1 MTDPITQSMMQGA
14 AGAAGDKV
22 YVDDVFS
29 LDMWKGNN
37 ANQRAITNGLDLSGE
52 GGAVFVKGAN
62 LGSDW
67 VVGDSIIGDN
77 HCMCTNNGSG
87 RDTQTSKFRSL
98 TSNGFEVGDD
108 NEVNNVSYDYISF
121 GFRKQKQFFDIVE
134 FTGTGSVQTIAHN
147 LGSVPGMIIVK
158 CYSTGSRDWN
168 VYHREIASGS
178 PGNFRLRIDSDSGR
192 NNSSSYWNNTAP
204 TDTHFTV
211 GTSGDVNDP
220 GQQFVAYLFA
230 HNETVHGEEEDQSLI
245 ACGSYTGNGSNITV
259 NIGWEPQFF
268 LVKAADQTADWV
280 ITNTLYRFGANKPS
294 NDQPLDAKTM
304 NWNNPT
310 PMTTTNARI
319 SQEWNGVGIRNE
331 SQGFCN
337 DSGQRYI
344 YLAVRT
350 AVGLVAKP
358 PAAGTDVFHC
368 GPANGPAE
376 CPPGSFETN
385 FPVDFALEKKPGS
398 VTDWEGMT
406 RKSGVY
412 RWFPNTASG
421 LPSSNSSFVWD
432 SSTGFTQNMPGSSS
446 FWAWSRSRGFDV
458 QCTYAQGA
466 RTYNHNL
473 GQVPEMIWVGR
484 LERND
489 WHGAGHYKM
498 RTTNP
503 WDNVLYMNGDS
514 AGNPGLG
521 YWDNTAPT
529 ATTFTLGSNEA
540 MSYYNIM
547 VMLWCSVPGICKLDD
562 YNGDGGTS
570 NAVDCGFQ
578 PRYVMIKRVDSSG
591 DWKIWDHAR
600 GTNVLRLNLTNSQ
613 VNDNLISFTSTG
625 FTLISPDGTVN
636 ANGGRYIYHAQA

>member
-14 AGAAGDKV
+14 AGAAGGKV

-29 LDMWKGNN
+29 IDRWKGNSSI
-37 ANQRAITNGLDLSGE
+37 RTIDNGLDLLGE
-52 GGAVFVKGAN
+52 GGVVFVKGTD

-67 VVGDSIIGDN
+67 VVGGTGLGDD
-77 HCMCTNNGSG
+77 HCMCTNNNTG
-87 RDTQTSKFRSL
+87 RDNQATKFRQL
-98 TSNGFEVGDD
+98 NTNGFTVGDD
-108 NEVNNVSYDYISF
+108 NEVNNSSYEYLGFS
-121 GFRKQKQFFDIVE
+121 FRKQKQFFDVVQY
-134 FTGTGSVQTIAHN
+134 TGNGSTQSIAHN

-158 CYSTGSRDWN
+158 CWSDSNKDWI
-168 VYHREIASGS
+168 VYHRHSFASA
-178 PGNFRLRIDSDSGR
+178 PGEYRLRLDVDSAR
-192 NNSSSYWNNTAP
+192 HSSSSFWNNTAP
-204 TDTHFTV
+204 TATHFSL
-211 GTSGDVNDP
+211 GNSHDVNGNGD
-220 GQQFVAYLFA
+220 QFVAYIFA
-230 HNETVHGEEEDQSLI
+230 HNEAAHGENSDQPLI
-245 ACGSYTGNGSNITV
+245 ACGSYTGNGSNVTV
-259 NIGWEPQFF
+259 DIGWEPQFF
-268 LVKAADQTADWV
+268 LVKGATVGSDWV
-280 ITNTLYRFGANKPS
+280 ITNTLHSFGMNKPS
-294 NDQPLDAKTM
+294 NDQPHDAKTI
-304 NWNNPT
+304 NYNDSSAS
-310 PMTTTNARI
+310 TTTNARI
-319 SQEWNGVGIRNE
+319 SQESNGIGIRNE
-331 SQGFCN
+331 SQAFCN
-337 DSGQRYI
+337 QNGETYV
-344 YLAVRT
+344 YLAVRS

-368 GPANGPAE
+368 GPANGPSD
-376 CPPGSFETN
+376 CPPGSFETD
-385 FPVDFALEKKPGS
+385 FPVDFALEKKPGQT
-398 VTDWEGMT
+398 TDWEAMT
-406 RKSGVY
+406 RKSGTY

-421 LPSSNSSFVWD
+421 LPSSNNSFVWD

-498 RTTNP
+498 RTSNP

-514 AGNPGLG
+514 AGNPGQG
-521 YWDNTAPT
+521 YWNNTAPT
-529 ATTFTLGSNEA
+529 ATTFTLGNNEA

-600 GTNVLRLNLTNSQ
+600 GSNVLRLNLTNSQ